1 VKTAAVDKVVDA
13 SAIAAIAFAAP
24 ARGAVERRS
33 ASAARYAPEFIDVEP
48 AGTCLKKIRLG
59 IYSRDTLPSM
69 YHASGRRAVK
79 RVKIDLPGAVV
90 LAEEKKLSLYD
101 ATYLWLAQSPRVELV
116 TPDARLAKA
125 AQV

>member
-1 VKTAAVDKVVDA
+1 MKTAAVDKVVDA

-33 ASAARYAPEFIDVEP
+33 ASAACYAPEFIDIEL
-48 AGTCLKKIRLG
+48 AGTCLKKIVW
-59 IYSRDTLPSM
+59 
-69 YHASGRRAVK
+69 ASIRATRCRRCIRRAMK

-101 ATYLWLAQSPRVELV
+101 ARCLWLAQSLRVELV